1 MRAEHRASYKGL
13 TAILRGLDLV
23 HREGKYLSNFTGR
36 IETGVFQWGHVSGPV
51 EKFAK
56 LEGGWNYLKLCST
69 LFFSYWLLRER
80 NFRPKRNRPI
90 ACRAV
95 RLLVLFPHSIFDS
108 MWKKERTY
116 ARGKEW
122 VPGHS
127 IWKPSCIITWNS
139 GHGPKMCLID
149 WLIDWLEWWLMSS
162 QAGSVPSHF
171 GRYQEGAM
179 LMFVCAL
186 W

>member
-1 MRAEHRASYKGL
+1 M
-13 TAILRGLDLV
+13 
-23 HREGKYLSNFTGR
+23 
-36 IETGVFQWGHVSGPV
+36 SGPV

-95 RLLVLFPHSIFDS
+95 RLLVQFPHSIFDS

-127 IWKPSCIITWNS
+127 I
-139 GHGPKMCLID
+139 
-149 WLIDWLEWWLMSS
+149 
-162 QAGSVPSHF
+162 
-171 GRYQEGAM
+171 
-179 LMFVCAL
+179 
-186 W
+186 